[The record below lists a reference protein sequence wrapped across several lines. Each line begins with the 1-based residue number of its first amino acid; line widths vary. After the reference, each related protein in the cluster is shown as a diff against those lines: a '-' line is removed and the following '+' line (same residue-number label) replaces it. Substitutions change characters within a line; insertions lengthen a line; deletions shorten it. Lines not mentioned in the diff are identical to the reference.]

1 MADWNSFL
9 RSDDFRA
16 YRKKQVEMVAAHLKK
31 ASYQIITNG
40 KVDLLALQGKLE
52 MIRLF
57 LRLPESLTQDK
68 ELLELL
74 SVQMD
79 EDAAGI
85 AQYLIRQALAAE

>member
-1 MADWNSFL
+1 
-9 RSDDFRA
+9 
-16 YRKKQVEMVAAHLKK
+16 MVSAHIQQM
-31 ASYQIITNG
+31 SRQSVTNG
-40 KVDLLALQGKLE
+40 KVDLASLQGKLE
-52 MIRLF
+52 MIRHF

-85 AQYLIRQALAAE
+85 TQYLIRQALAEG